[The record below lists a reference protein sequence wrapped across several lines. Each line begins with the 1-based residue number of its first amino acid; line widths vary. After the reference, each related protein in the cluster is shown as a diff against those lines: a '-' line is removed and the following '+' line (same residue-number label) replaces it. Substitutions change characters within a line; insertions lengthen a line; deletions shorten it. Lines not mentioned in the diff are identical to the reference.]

1 MGDDT
6 FNPDGQWILTPHA
19 GEFQRLA
26 GTEVDLTDRIAVTQ
40 NYAARWNVVLL
51 LKGHPSVVATPD
63 GTTFV
68 GSTGGPALATAG
80 TGDVLAGLCAG
91 FLAQGMAPVRA
102 AAAATHL
109 GGAAA
114 DRYATHADP
123 RTMQATD
130 LLHEVPPAARSL
142 THPHD

>member
-1 MGDDT
+1 
-6 FNPDGQWILTPHA
+6 
-19 GEFQRLA
+19 LA

-40 NYAARWNVVLL
+40 TYAARWNVVLL

-91 FLAQGMAPVRA
+91 FLAQGLAPVRA
-102 AAAATHL
+102 AAAAMHL